1 LAIAAATGPS
11 IERTATVTAITDAV
25 LLSIE
30 RGPFITAVT
39 GHPESLQ
46 RADAIIDELLP
57 TTRAYDLL

>member
-1 LAIAAATGPS
+1 M
-11 IERTATVTAITDAV
+11 TDAV